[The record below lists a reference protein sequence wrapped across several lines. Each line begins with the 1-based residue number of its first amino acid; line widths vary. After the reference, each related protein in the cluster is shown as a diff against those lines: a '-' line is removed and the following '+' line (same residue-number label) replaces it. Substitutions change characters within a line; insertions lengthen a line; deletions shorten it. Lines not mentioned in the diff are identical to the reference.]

1 MDDEREKGNGKREG
15 DDCGGNDGGKGGQ
28 RGGSLLV
35 LMNRYFR
42 FRQQPM
48 DVLKAGKMPC
58 GGDG

>member
-1 MDDEREKGNGKREG
+1 MMKGKREM
-15 DDCGGNDGGKGGQ
+15 GKGKVMIAGEMMA
-28 RGGSLLV
+28 GKEDKEVGSLLV